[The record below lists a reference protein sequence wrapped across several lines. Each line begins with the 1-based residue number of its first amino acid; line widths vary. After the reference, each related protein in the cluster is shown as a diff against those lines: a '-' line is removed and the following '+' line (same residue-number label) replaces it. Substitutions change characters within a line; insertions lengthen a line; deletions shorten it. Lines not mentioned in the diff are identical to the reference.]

1 VFFSLFSTR
10 EVPDGRRWRVDL
22 SDNENTLLTH
32 IREAR
37 ESRETVSSQAE
48 GLGVGVEGAYKVQAA
63 LGEGREVLGYKL
75 GLIAPAKQAQMGVD
89 SPIYG
94 RVYEDMVLASP
105 VSLSSMVQPR
115 LEPELAV
122 VLGEDLS
129 PGVSPGAV
137 HSAVDGIFL
146 AIDFLSSV
154 WEDYEF
160 AAADVIADNASG
172 GGFLLGERLLIEP
185 LEGNL
190 RLYHNGQLLTE
201 GPVGDTGNIGERL
214 VWLSETVGGLEA
226 GQVIFLGSPAVAQVA
241 TPGMIELYGPK
252 GSALVAGLQD

>member
-1 VFFSLFSTR
+1 M
-10 EVPDGRRWRVDL
+10 DL
-22 SDNENTLLTH
+22 SEGENALLAH

-37 ESRETVSSQAE
+37 ENRETTSPKAE
-48 GLGVGVEGAYKVQAA
+48 ELGVGVEGAYKVQAA
-63 LGEGREVLGYKL
+63 MGEGREVLGYKV
-75 GLIAPAKQAQMGVD
+75 GLIGQAKQAQMGVD

-94 RVYEDMVLASP
+94 RVYEGMILQSP

-129 PGVSPGAV
+129 PDASPGAA
-137 HSAVDGIFL
+137 HTAIGGIFL
-146 AIDFLSSV
+146 AADFLSSV
-154 WEDYEF
+154 WEDYQF
-160 AAADVIADNASG
+160 GAADVVADNASG

-190 RLYHNGQLLTE
+190 RLYRNGRLLTE

-214 VWLSETVGGLEA
+214 AWLSKTVGGLEA
-226 GQVIFLGSPAVAQVA
+226 GQTIFLGSPAAAVEAA
-241 TPGMIELYGPK
+241 PGTLELHGPR
-252 GSALVAGLQD
+252 GSVLVADLQED